1 MSKIIDFYLKVSPN
15 TDGLTIE
22 KIWPFSD
29 DELEHSHDVIQWLFP
44 TIEASRFNPD
54 TPCLTQVDIQLWKAN
69 LELKAN
75 FMETLNRFLS
85 FLGLSYEE
93 GKIVFRVRR
102 KNVWCGLNHNW
113 LRITRVLNRLS
124 TLGFDKEC
132 KDLFECLA
140 GMNESKDFE
149 ITDEVFQHWKNA
161 ARFQNY

>member
-1 MSKIIDFYLKVSPN
+1 MESQP
-15 TDGLTIE
+15 GIE
-22 KIWPFSD
+22 
-29 DELEHSHDVIQWLFP
+29 
-44 TIEASRFNPD
+44 T
-54 TPCLTQVDIQLWKAN
+54 N
-69 LELKAN
+69 L
-75 FMETLNRFLS
+75 MEILNRFLS

-113 LRITRVLNRLS
+113 LRITRVLNCLS

-140 GMNESKDFE
+140 GMYESKDFE
-149 ITDEVFQHWKNA
+149 ITDEVFQHWKKA